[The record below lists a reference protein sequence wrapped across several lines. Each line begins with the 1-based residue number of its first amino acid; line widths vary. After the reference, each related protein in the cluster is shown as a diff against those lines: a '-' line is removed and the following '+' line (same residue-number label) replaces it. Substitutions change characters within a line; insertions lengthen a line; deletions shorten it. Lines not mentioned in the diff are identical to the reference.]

1 MQIRSI
7 GNDYSNRTNSIAFKQ
22 ILRND
27 IPAKALKGNKYIL
40 LISGP
45 SGVGKD
51 TIMNKLSDK
60 FSHVVTHTTRPMR
73 EGEVNGFS
81 YFFTSTKE
89 FLEGIKNN
97 EFVEYVKIFAD
108 RFYGT
113 KRQTVEKAL
122 EGNKPVLLI
131 LDVDRAKNVKKYYKD
146 DPKVNVISV
155 FFRPPSIED
164 LKQRLL
170 NRGTETL
177 EAITERVG
185 RAKYE
190 IDNAKYYDAEIQV
203 NNVQESVNDMKQLLH
218 LD

>member
-131 LDVDRAKNVKKYYKD
+131 LDVDGAKNVKKYYKD

>member
-1 MQIRSI
+1 MIFLQ
-7 GNDYSNRTNSIAFKQ
+7 
-22 ILRND
+22 
-27 IPAKALKGNKYIL
+27 
-40 LISGP
+40 GP

-131 LDVDRAKNVKKYYKD
+131 LDVDGAKNVKKYYKD

>member
-1 MQIRSI
+1 MQIRRI
-7 GNDYSNRTNSIAFKQ
+7 GNDYNNRANSIEFKQ

-40 LISGP
+40 LVSGP

-51 TIMNKLSDK
+51 TIMNMISDK

-113 KRQTVEKAL
+113 KRQTVEHAL
-122 EGNKPVLLI
+122 KSGKPALLI
-131 LDVDRAKNVKKYYKD
+131 LDVDGAKNVKKYFKD
-146 DPKVNVISV
+146 DPKVNVVSV
-155 FFRPPSIED
+155 FFRPPALET

-170 NRGTETL
+170 KRGTETM
-177 EAITERVG
+177 EAITERIG

-203 NNVQESVNDMKQLLH
+203 NNVEESVNDMKQLLH
-218 LD
+218 LN